1 MQPTRFPT
9 LFYEKDVKIFFHCF
23 LGNSPA
29 SAGRFSVA
37 VAGAANA
44 AMVTHYEVRKHMASL
59 VQQLKS
65 LTAVLT
71 RGREMSDED
80 TDPAAQP
87 LVWISKWVDY
97 SDKYGFGF
105 QLIDGTWGILFNDTT
120 KIVMLANEM

>member
-1 MQPTRFPT
+1 M
-9 LFYEKDVKIFFHCF
+9 
-23 LGNSPA
+23 
-29 SAGRFSVA
+29 
-37 VAGAANA
+37 AGAANA
-44 AMVTHYEVRKHMASL
+44 AMVTQYEVRKHMATL
-59 VQQLKS
+59 VQQLKG